1 MSKIDLI
8 LQMIKAGVA
17 APKIIAKY
25 GKKLY
30 KKVKADM
37 KETDRVD
44 IANKEWIKTNTLLKA
59 GIANIAAMPL
69 MQSVGKHLTKKE
81 KEERAVIREEARKPK
96 KAKVQ
101 EVPPSKR
108 GLQKRG
114 LRSGGAVNSRAIAK
128 KYFKGGMV

>member
-17 APKIIAKY
+17 APKIISKY

-30 KKVKADM
+30 KKVKAEM
-37 KETDRVD
+37 KEAERVD
-44 IANKEWIKTNTLLKA
+44 IANKELIKSDTLLKI
-59 GIANIAAMPL
+59 GIPTAVTMPL
-69 MQSVGKHLTKKE
+69 MESVGKHLTKKE
-81 KEERAVIREEARKPK
+81 KEKGAVIREEARKPK

-108 GLQKRG
+108 GL
-114 LRSGGAVNSRAIAK
+114 RSGGAVNSRAIAK

>member
-8 LQMIKAGVA
+8 YKAIKAGVS

-37 KETDRVD
+37 KEADRVD
-44 IANKEWIKTNTLLKA
+44 IANKEWIKTNTLLKIGA
-59 GIANIAAMPL
+59 PL
-69 MQSVGKHLTKKE
+69 IPAIPSAEYAKKHLTKKE
-81 KEERAVIREEARKPK
+81 KEKRAVIREEARKPK

-108 GLQKRG
+108 GL
-114 LRSGGAVNSRAIAK
+114 RSGGSINSRAIAK

>member
-8 LQMIKAGVA
+8 YKAIKAGVS

-37 KETDRVD
+37 KETERVD
-44 IANKEWIKTNTLLKA
+44 IANKEWIKSDTLLKI
-59 GIANIAAMPL
+59 GIPTAVTMPL
-69 MQSVGKHLTKKE
+69 MESVGKHLTKKE
-81 KEERAVIREEARKPK
+81 KEKRAVIREEARKPK

-101 EVPPSKR
+101 EVHPS
-108 GLQKRG
+108 KRG
-114 LRSGGAVNSRAIAK
+114 LRSGGSINSRAIAK